1 MKCGKKAALACGAL
15 RNGKILGYN
24 VDYSE
29 QDVRCH
35 TLASG
40 HANSVTRFSPLQ
52 VEYLN
57 ALGQTK
63 TLSSDFVEVTVTNSQ
78 AIFTAKQNLR
88 PEGAKPRKSR
98 FLRDK
103 LNANIEQQ
111 CRYCIVTVCLYSLVL
126 CNLDIVL
133 NMASLITK
141 I

>member
-1 MKCGKKAALACGAL
+1 MKCGKKTALACGAL

-29 QDVRCH
+29 QDIRCH

-52 VEYLN
+52 VEYLDS
-57 ALGQTK
+57 LGQTK

-88 PEGAKPRKSR
+88 PEGVKSRKSR
-98 FLRDK
+98 FYK

-111 CRYCIVTVCLYSLVL
+111 CRYCIITVCLNSLVL